1 MDGSPVDVK
10 FNVDTI
16 PAKGQNVFAE
26 GELVYGENVN
36 PFIFIKILSLLGGI
50 EVSIVGQSANVKI
63 YLRYNQS
70 HSVVVGDKYPV
81 RLKIVAASMALASLP
96 LVKTMLTA
104 LTGAI
109 GRRS

>member
-26 GELVYGENVN
+26 GELVYGENS
-36 PFIFIKILSLLGGI
+36 FCIKILSLLGGI